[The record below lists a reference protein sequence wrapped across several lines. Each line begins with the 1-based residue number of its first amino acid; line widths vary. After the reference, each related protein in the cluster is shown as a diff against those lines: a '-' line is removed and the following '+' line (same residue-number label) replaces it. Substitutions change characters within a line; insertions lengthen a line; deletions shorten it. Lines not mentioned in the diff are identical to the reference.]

1 MNQDFFNN
9 FPALMEIN
17 AGRQRRGMLRV
28 GGSAMSK
35 PRQELTTLRKAH
47 PLLHALGARLR
58 LMWDDI
64 VHEPVPE
71 EMMDLLRRIDE
82 RERQRSASN

>member
-1 MNQDFFNN
+1 
-9 FPALMEIN
+9 MEIN

-35 PRQELTTLRKAH
+35 PRQEPTTLRKAH
-47 PLLHALGARLR
+47 PLLHALGTRLR

-64 VHEPVPE
+64 VHEPITE
-71 EMMDLLRRIDE
+71 DMMDLVRQIDE
-82 RERQRSASN
+82 RESQRSATN